1 MTDNERRAGYV
12 ELGVKMDS
20 IDTRM
25 FKVEKDIVDIRA
37 TISNNLMGE
46 HSVWQ
51 AIEKLTKSLDESN
64 IKQSQALDK
73 AIANTERA
81 VAESVRDRKELH
93 DLILEQDSNMK
104 LLTSAYQSI
113 TGWSKSIIV
122 ILVTSVVGILVGLL
136 THTIKIP

>member
-25 FKVEKDIVDIRA
+25 FKVEKDIVDIKA
-37 TISNNLMGE
+37 TVSNNLMGE

-81 VAESVRDRKELH
+81 VAESVKDRKELH

>member
-25 FKVEKDIVDIRA
+25 FKVEKDIVDIKA
-37 TISNNLMGE
+37 TVSNNLMGE

-81 VAESVRDRKELH
+81 VAESVKDRKELH
-93 DLILEQDSNMK
+93 DLILEQGSNMK

>member
-81 VAESVRDRKELH
+81 VAESVSDRKELH

-104 LLTSAYQSI
+104 LLASAYQSI